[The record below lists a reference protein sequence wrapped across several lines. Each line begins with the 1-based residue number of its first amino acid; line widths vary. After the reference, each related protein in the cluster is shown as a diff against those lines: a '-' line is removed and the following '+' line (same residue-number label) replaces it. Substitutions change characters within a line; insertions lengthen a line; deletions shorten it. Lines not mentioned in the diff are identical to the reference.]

1 MWSQVMDLSQ
11 LRDRCRQVLARLT
24 IPSPFDVQVFCDQIA
39 TQRGRSIRLFPMAG
53 GPSPCGLWVATE
65 STDYVFYETS
75 TSPLHRDHIVLHEL
89 SHMLCDHR
97 PAPALDDELVHQLFP
112 DLNASLVQRVLARS
126 AYSAADE
133 REAELL
139 ASLIREHVDRSGPP
153 AEPDSAD
160 VPAAVRHAESTF
172 Q

>member
-11 LRDRCRQVLARLT
+11 LRDRCRQLLAGVT
-24 IPSPFDVQVFCDQIA
+24 IPTPFDIHAFCDHIA
-39 TQRGRSIRLFPMAG
+39 TQRGRPIRLFPIASG
-53 GPSPCGLWVATE
+53 LTPCGLWAATE
-65 STDYVFYETS
+65 STDYIFYETS

-97 PAPALDDELVHQLFP
+97 PAPAMDDELAHQLFP

-126 AYSAADE
+126 VYSANEE

-139 ASLIREHVDRSGPP
+139 ASLIREHVDRSGQPD
-153 AEPDSAD
+153 ELDSAD

>member
-1 MWSQVMDLSQ
+1 MWSQAMDLSQ
-11 LRDRCRQVLARLT
+11 LRDRCRQLLADVT
-24 IPSPFDVQVFCDQIA
+24 MPSPFDIHEFCEQIA
-39 TQRGRSIRLFPMAG
+39 SKRGRPIRLFPIASG
-53 GPSPCGLWVATE
+53 LTPCGLWAATE

-97 PAPALDDELVHQLFP
+97 PAPAHDDELVDRLFP

-126 AYSAADE
+126 AYSAAEE

-139 ASLIREHVDRSGPP
+139 ASLIREHVDRSVHP
-153 AEPDSAD
+153 AELDSAD